1 MNNVNSVGS
10 SSVDG
15 LGLAI
20 ELKLEGLLQSVKLDG
35 IRLAERIKE
44 CAEMRDSVR
53 ALSEKLAASSKE
65 RR

>member
-1 MNNVNSVGS
+1 MNNVSSVGS

-15 LGLAI
+15 LGLAM

-35 IRLAERIKE
+35 IRIAERNKE
-44 CAEMRDSVR
+44 CAEIRDSIR
-53 ALSEKLAASSKE
+53 ALREKVTTSKE